1 MTNIGK
7 INLLLN
13 HVEKKLETVA
23 ALERN
28 ASLRQENIRQMKI
41 LHKALK
47 LDERHPIFDRLFDF
61 NAINIAGIDFKDED
75 IGGVREAKY
84 VQITAIAY
92 EISQTTKITKNISLG
107 YYGKTEELEE
117 ETKRNILEFVLRWR
131 YEKSFQHSDYYA
143 QLLKKLH

>member
-7 INLLLN
+7 INFLLN

-28 ASLRQENIRQMKI
+28 ASLRKENIHKMKI

-75 IGGVREAKY
+75 IGGMREAKY

-92 EISQTTKITKNISLG
+92 EISETTKITKNISLG
-107 YYGKTEELEE
+107 YYGKAEQLEE
-117 ETKRNILEFVLRWR
+117 ETKRNIMEFVVRWR